1 MLHINAC
8 MVPAARTGAIR
19 PLTPTTATQVV
30 ALRIPATLLVR
41 QRLLT
46 KAVQQERGRLQQI
59 LTQLVRYGLNADQ
72 IRLDMGD
79 QSSQLE
85 LLVDLQVAVVDGVVV
100 AVVEDDLQ
108 LWWRVLRLQDLGG
121 DLVQRFLVYSV
132 DGLVQR

>member
-8 MVPAARTGAIR
+8 MVPTARTGAIR

-46 KAVQQERGRLQQI
+46 KAVQQERGRLQQV

-72 IRLDMGD
+72 VRLDMGD

-108 LWWRVLRLQDLGG
+108 LWWRILRLQDLGG